1 MENGFSLIELFKLGG
16 PFMWVLLT
24 FSVATVAIVI
34 ERCVYLAWHNCRVSP
49 IRNKI
54 AAFLQQ
60 GKKAEAES
68 YLASCTH
75 KETVASIL
83 LALLEN
89 AKYGE
94 SRMERAA
101 ESEAGERLRRME
113 NGFNYLTALSSL
125 APLTGFL
132 GTVSGMI
139 GAFQSIAQATDVNA
153 QLVAGGI
160 YEALITTVF
169 GLIIAIVAL
178 VAYNLL
184 IQKIDR
190 FAAETSKAIN
200 DLLPLLIDSEKAG
213 NSDGEKQNDKAL
225 CTA

>member
-1 MENGFSLIELFKLGG
+1 MEKGFSLIELFKLGG
-16 PFMWVLLT
+16 PFMWVLLA
-24 FSVATVAIVI
+24 FSVATISIVI
-34 ERCVYLAWHNCRVSP
+34 ERCIYLAWHDCGVAS
-49 IRNKI
+49 IRDKLKS
-54 AAFLQQ
+54 FLQE
-60 GKKAEAES
+60 GKKHEAEEF
-68 YLASCTH
+68 LASCTH
-75 KETVASIL
+75 KQTVASVL
-83 LALLEN
+83 LALLQN

-94 SRMERAA
+94 NRMERAA
-101 ESEAGERLRRME
+101 EAEAQERLRRME
-113 NGFNYLTALSSL
+113 NGFNYLTSLSSL

-139 GAFQSIAQATDVNA
+139 GAFQSIAVATDVNA

-184 IQKIDR
+184 IQKVDK

-200 DLLPLLIDSEKAG
+200 DLVPELIES
-213 NSDGEKQNDKAL
+213 
-225 CTA
+225 

>member
-1 MENGFSLIELFKLGG
+1 MEKGFSLIELFKLGG
-16 PFMWVLLT
+16 PFMWVLLA
-24 FSVATVAIVI
+24 FSVATIAIVI
-34 ERCVYLAWHNCRVSP
+34 ERCIYLAWHNCKVAPVRDKV
-49 IRNKI
+49 IK
-54 AAFLQQ
+54 FLHE
-60 GKKAEAES
+60 GKKAEA
-68 YLASCTH
+68 
-75 KETVASIL
+75 IL
-83 LALLEN
+83 LALLQN

-101 ESEAGERLRRME
+101 EAEAQERLRRME

-178 VAYNLL
+178 IAYNLL

-190 FAAETSKAIN
+190 FAAEATKAIN
-200 DLLPLLIDSEKAG
+200 DLVPELIDMEKADIAVEAG
-213 NSDGEKQNDKAL
+213 YDKKTY
-225 CTA
+225 TA

>member
-16 PFMWVLLT
+16 PFMWVLLA
-24 FSVATVAIVI
+24 FSVATLAIVI
-34 ERCVYLAWHNCRVSP
+34 ERCVYLYWHNCKARP
-49 IRNKI
+49 ITDKI
-54 AAFLQQ
+54 KSFLQE
-60 GKKAEAES
+60 GKKDEAVNF
-68 YLASCTH
+68 LRGCQRNQTI
-75 KETVASIL
+75 ASIL

-94 SRMERAA
+94 NRMERAA
-101 ESEAGERLRRME
+101 ESEAQERLRRME
-113 NGFNYLTALSSL
+113 SGFNYLTALSSL

-139 GAFQSIAQATDVNA
+139 GAFRSIAEATDVNA

-169 GLIIAIVAL
+169 GLIIAITAL

-184 IQKIDR
+184 IQRVDS
-190 FAAETSKAIN
+190 FSAEASKAID
-200 DLLPLLIDSEKAG
+200 DLIPELI
-213 NSDGEKQNDKAL
+213 
-225 CTA
+225 

>member
-1 MENGFSLIELFKLGG
+1 MDNGFSLIELFKLGG
-16 PFMWVLLT
+16 PFMWVLLA
-24 FSVATVAIVI
+24 FSVATVAIII
-34 ERCVYLAWHNCRVSP
+34 ERVIYISWHDCKVTPLSNKVSE
-49 IRNKI
+49 
-54 AAFLQQ
+54 LL
-60 GKKAEAES
+60 KKGEKEEAEK
-68 YLASCTH
+68 LLVSCTH
-75 KETVASIL
+75 KQTVASIL
-83 LALLEN
+83 LALLQN

-94 SRMERAA
+94 NRMERAA
-101 ESEAGERLRRME
+101 ESEAQERLRRME

-139 GAFQSIAQATDVNA
+139 GAFQQIAAATDVNA

-169 GLIIAIVAL
+169 GLIIAIAAL

-184 IQKIDR
+184 IQRIDT

-200 DLLPLLIDSEKAG
+200 DLVPELI
-213 NSDGEKQNDKAL
+213 
-225 CTA
+225 

>member
-16 PFMWVLLT
+16 PFMWVLLA
-24 FSVATVAIVI
+24 FSVATLGIVI
-34 ERCVYLAWHNCRVSP
+34 ERCIYLYWHNCKAYP
-49 IRNKI
+49 ISGKIKDFLRDGKRDEAVKFLRNCQRNQTI
-54 AAFLQQ
+54 
-60 GKKAEAES
+60 
-68 YLASCTH
+68 
-75 KETVASIL
+75 ASIL

-94 SRMERAA
+94 NRMERAA
-101 ESEAGERLRRME
+101 ESEAQERLRRME

-139 GAFQSIAQATDVNA
+139 GAFRSIAEATDVNA

-169 GLIIAIVAL
+169 GLIIAITAL

-184 IQKIDR
+184 IQRVDS
-190 FAAETSKAIN
+190 FSAEASKAID
-200 DLLPLLIDSEKAG
+200 DLIPELI
-213 NSDGEKQNDKAL
+213 
-225 CTA
+225 